1 MCCRGMITGALRR
14 SCRME
19 RGNLTPLF
27 IYVIH
32 SSSTV
37 SELAFSYDMVI
48 VPIDGE
54 GVPELVFYVNAIHIY
69 FEPRI

>member
-1 MCCRGMITGALRR
+1 
-14 SCRME
+14 ME
-19 RGNLTPLF
+19 RGNLPPSF
-27 IYVIH
+27 YFYVIH
-32 SSSTV
+32 SPSTV

-48 VPIDGE
+48 VLIDGE